1 MKYCVYCGCQNR
13 TNGAYCENCGHSMVY
28 ENTNNYQK
36 PIMEEKNTFW
46 WGVLGFF
53 IPVAGLIIFLIWLH
67 ERPKSAKSAGIGA
80 LIRTVLTIGMI
91 IIMCFIAFI
100 AAFDVSTV
108 DDNDPRSVTPR
119 YSERYDEDWT

>member
-13 TNGAYCENCGHSMVY
+13 TNGANCGHSMAY

-108 DDNDPRSVTPR
+108 DDNDPRSITPR